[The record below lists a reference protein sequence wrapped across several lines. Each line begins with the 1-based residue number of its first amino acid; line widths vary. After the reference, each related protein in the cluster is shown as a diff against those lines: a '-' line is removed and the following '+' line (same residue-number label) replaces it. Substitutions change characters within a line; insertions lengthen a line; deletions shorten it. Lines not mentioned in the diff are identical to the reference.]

1 MTTPAPFALARS
13 RLAARLPTRGSL
25 VLAYKLL
32 VNDRAKFVALL
43 VGITFAVFLMVQMT
57 SMFAGVL
64 SRASSTVLN
73 IGAKVWVMD
82 PAVNT
87 VANSIGMPDYVLDFA
102 RSIDGVRYAVPL
114 YSAGALARLKDGTF
128 QPVSVIGLDDGS
140 LYGRPVLERG
150 RIEDLYAE
158 NGFFVVHDAEF
169 AKLGKPDI
177 GTEFELNDH
186 RAVIVGIAGVASSG
200 LFGIPTLYTTYSR
213 AQQYIPSTRFT
224 TAYILIEPKSTADI
238 PHIEREVA
246 RLGYRALT
254 REEFIRRISSYY
266 KYQTGLGT
274 NILLMTVISFIVG
287 LSISGQTFYTFII
300 ENLEKFGALKAIG
313 AKGRELV
320 WMILFQATFVSL
332 TGLGLGI
339 GLCTLLIF
347 AAKLRLPGYAAAITA
362 TNLLLA
368 FGMVLVIAAISSYI
382 GVRRVLRIEPFDIF
396 RG

>member
-1 MTTPAPFALARS
+1 MQGLLT
-13 RLAARLPTRGSL
+13 
-25 VLAYKLL
+25 LAYKLL

-64 SRASSTVLN
+64 TRASSTVLN

-102 RSIDGVRYAVPL
+102 RSVDGVRYAVPL
-114 YSAGALARLKDGTF
+114 YSAGALVKLTSGVF
-128 QPVSVIGLDDGS
+128 QPVSVIGLDDSS
-140 LYGRPVLERG
+140 LYGRPPLERG
-150 RIEDLYAE
+150 RIEDIYAE
-158 NGFFVVHDAEF
+158 NGFLVVHDAEF
-169 AKLGKPDI
+169 EKLGNPAI

-186 RAVIVGIAGVASSG
+186 RAVIVGVAGVASSG

-213 AQQYIPSTRFT
+213 ARQYIPSTRFT
-224 TAYILIEPKSTADI
+224 AAYILLEPKSDGDI
-238 PHIEREVA
+238 AHIKSEIG
-246 RLGYRALT
+246 RLGYLALT
-254 REEFIRRISSYY
+254 REEFIDRITQYY
-266 KYQTGLGT
+266 EYRTGLGM
-274 NILLMTVISFIVG
+274 NILIMTTISFIVG

-339 GLCTLLIF
+339 GLCTILIF
-347 AAKLRLPGYAAAITA
+347 LARLRLPSYAAEIHAG
-362 TNLLLA
+362 NLLLA
-368 FGMVLVIAAISSYI
+368 FGMVIVIAAISSYI